1 MCILELQPAV
11 PGVNLMVDNLKD
23 EVNRM
28 HAQLCT
34 GIADPNRILIIY
46 TLAEAPKC
54 VNDIAKAL
62 DLPQP
67 TVSRHLKV
75 MRENGIVRAERDGQT
90 VVYNLADMRILQ
102 ALELMR
108 AVLADMLKDQARL
121 ATAAGAK

>member
-1 MCILELQPAV
+1 MA
-11 PGVNLMVDNLKD
+11 NTLKD

-62 DLPQP
+62 ELPQP

-75 MRENGIVRAERDGQT
+75 MRENCIVRAERDGQA
-90 VVYNLADMRILQ
+90 VVYSLSDMRILQ

-108 AVLADMLKDQARL
+108 AVLADMLQDQARL